1 MKRTLRAAA
10 AVAVS
15 LGLIAVVPA
24 AGGLLPEAGVMT
36 IGSTGCCK
44 S

>member
-15 LGLIAVVPA
+15 LGLIAVAP
-24 AGGLLPEAGVMT
+24 AGGLLPEAGIT
-36 IGSTGCCK
+36 SIGSTGCCK